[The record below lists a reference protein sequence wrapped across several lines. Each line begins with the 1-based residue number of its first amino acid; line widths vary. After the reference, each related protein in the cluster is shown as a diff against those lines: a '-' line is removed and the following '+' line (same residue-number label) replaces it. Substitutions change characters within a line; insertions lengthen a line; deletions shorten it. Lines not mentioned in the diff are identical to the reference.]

1 MFFNKSISV
10 LHSLQWLSIAWEEIS
25 WETIVKCFLWAGFHD
40 QEEED
45 EECEEDT
52 GAEVVCSLPLD
63 IQKDVVSVNKIESA
77 SADLT
82 VSKEVPITPD
92 DLEHIFQEI

>member
-1 MFFNKSISV
+1 
-10 LHSLQWLSIAWEEIS
+10 
-25 WETIVKCFLWAGFHD
+25 
-40 QEEED
+40 
-45 EECEEDT
+45 
-52 GAEVVCSLPLD
+52 
-63 IQKDVVSVNKIESA
+63 VVSVNKIESA